1 MSSIIQ
7 VEGQRARIRKAGKLQ
22 GTLNMPG
29 DKSISHRAL
38 MLAAIAEGESTIRG
52 LSPGADVRSTRTCLE
67 ALGVPMTADNGRL
80 VVRGVGLRG
89 LQPAA
94 TTLDAGNS
102 GTTIRLLSGILAG
115 QPFASQIDGDGSLRR
130 RPMRRIIEPLR
141 RMGAGIEARDGGFAP
156 LTISGGRLRGMQYEL
171 PVASAQVKSCLLLAG
186 LFADGPTTVIE
197 PAQSRNHTEIMLR
210 HMGVPVE
217 VEGRRITVQPSE
229 LQARDFDVPGDLS
242 SAAFFIAAALLVPK
256 AKLQLLNLGVNPTR
270 AYFLQKLEAM
280 GARLHWHHRR
290 DIHGE
295 AVADLE
301 VESSELVGVEISGGE
316 IPLLIDEIPILA
328 VLATQAR
335 GETVIRDAAEL
346 RVKESDRL
354 HAVASNLNRM
364 GARVQ
369 ELEDGLRIEGPTPLR
384 GAVVDSHGDHRI
396 VMAFAVA
403 GLIAAG
409 ETVIEDIAAAD
420 ISFPGFFERLA
431 SVVG

>member
-7 VEGQRARIRKAGKLQ
+7 VKGQRAKIQRAAQLR
-22 GTLNMPG
+22 GTLSMPG

-38 MLAAIAEGESTIRG
+38 MLAALAEGESTILG
-52 LSPGADVRSTRTCLE
+52 LAPGEDVHSTRTCLE

-80 VVRGVGLRG
+80 IVNGVGLRG
-89 LQPAA
+89 LHPAA
-94 TTLDAGNS
+94 SPLDAGNS
-102 GTTIRLLSGILAG
+102 GTTMRLLSGILAG
-115 QPFASQIDGDGSLRR
+115 QPFRSQIDGDGSLRR
-130 RPMRRIIEPLR
+130 RPMRRIIKPLQ
-141 RMGAGIEARDGGFAP
+141 RMGAGIEAHDGGFAP
-156 LTISGGRLRGMQYEL
+156 LTIFGGRLRGMQHEL

-197 PAQSRNHTEIMLR
+197 PVQSRNHTEIMLR

-217 VEGRRITVQPSE
+217 VDGRRITVLPSA
-229 LQARDFDVPGDLS
+229 LQASDFEIPGDLS

-256 AKLQLLNLGVNPTR
+256 ARLKLLNLGVNPTR
-270 AYFLQKLEAM
+270 AYFLQKLKEM
-280 GARLHWHHRR
+280 GAVLHWHNHR
-290 DIHGE
+290 DLHGE

-301 VESSELVGVEISGGE
+301 VESSELTGAEIRGSE

-328 VLATQAR
+328 VLATQAN

-354 HAVASNLNRM
+354 RAVAINLSRM
-364 GARVQ
+364 GARVE
-369 ELEDGLRIEGPTPLR
+369 ELKDGLRIQGPAALR

-409 ETVIEDIAAAD
+409 ETIIENIAAAD

>member
-1 MSSIIQ
+1 
-7 VEGQRARIRKAGKLQ
+7 
-22 GTLNMPG
+22 
-29 DKSISHRAL
+29 
-38 MLAAIAEGESTIRG
+38 
-52 LSPGADVRSTRTCLE
+52 
-67 ALGVPMTADNGRL
+67 
-80 VVRGVGLRG
+80 
-89 LQPAA
+89 
-94 TTLDAGNS
+94 
-102 GTTIRLLSGILAG
+102 
-115 QPFASQIDGDGSLRR
+115 
-130 RPMRRIIEPLR
+130 MRRIIEPLR

-210 HMGVPVE
+210 HMGVPIE

-229 LQARDFDVPGDLS
+229 LQARDFDIPGDLS

-409 ETVIEDIAAAD
+409 ETVIEEIAAAD

>member
-7 VEGQRARIRKAGKLQ
+7 VEGQRARIRKAAQLQ
-22 GTLNMPG
+22 GALSMPG

-38 MLAAIAEGESTIRG
+38 MLAALAEGESTIRG
-52 LSPGADVRSTRTCLE
+52 LSPGEDVRSTRSCLE
-67 ALGVPMTADNGRL
+67 ALGVPMMADNGRL
-80 VVRGVGLRG
+80 IVKGVGLRG
-89 LQPAA
+89 LYPAA
-94 TTLDAGNS
+94 GPLDAGNS
-102 GTTIRLLSGILAG
+102 GTTMRLLSGILAG
-115 QPFASQIDGDGSLRR
+115 QPFRSQIDGDGSLRK
-130 RPMRRIIEPLR
+130 RPMRRIIEPLQ
-141 RMGAGIEARDGGFAP
+141 RMGAAIGARDGGFAP
-156 LTISGGRLRGMQYEL
+156 LTISGGRLHGMQHEL

-186 LFADGPTTVIE
+186 LFADGPTMVIE

-217 VEGRRITVQPSE
+217 VDGCRITVQPSE
-229 LQARDFDVPGDLS
+229 LQAQDFTIPGDLS

-256 AKLQLLNLGVNPTR
+256 ARLKLLNLGVNPTR
-270 AYFLQKLEAM
+270 AYFLQKLKEM
-280 GARLHWHHRR
+280 GATLYWHNRR

-301 VESSELVGVEISGGE
+301 VESSELTGAEIRGSE

-354 HAVASNLNRM
+354 HAMASNLSRM
-364 GARVQ
+364 GAHVE
-369 ELEDGLRIEGPTPLR
+369 ELEDGLRIKGPTSLR

-396 VMAFAVA
+396 VMAFAVS
-403 GLIAAG
+403 GLIAEG
-409 ETVIEDIAAAD
+409 ETVIENIAAAD